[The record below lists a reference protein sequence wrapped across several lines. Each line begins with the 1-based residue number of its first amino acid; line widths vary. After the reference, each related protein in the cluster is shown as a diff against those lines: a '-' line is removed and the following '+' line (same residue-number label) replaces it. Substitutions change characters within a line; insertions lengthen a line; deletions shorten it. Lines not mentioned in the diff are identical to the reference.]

1 MVPVLPL
8 CALQKES
15 QIAQDVA
22 SALQNAR
29 ASRSALA
36 LAGDLRV
43 CDPLAGKYTGG
54 SV

>member
-1 MVPVLPL
+1 MVPVLQL

-15 QIAQDVA
+15 QIAKDVA
-22 SALQNAR
+22 SAVQTAR
-29 ASRSALA
+29 ASRPVLA
-36 LAGDLRV
+36 LTGDLRV